1 MKKEIKG
8 ISTSALQIL
17 LSYSWPGNVRELE
30 NTIEYTAAMTT
41 RDVIVEDLIL
51 QSRTIQE
58 SKVNSLKEA
67 KNQFE
72 VNYIS
77 NLLLLTRG
85 NVSKAAKL
93 AGKYR
98 SDFYD
103 PLKKHDLNPSDFKK
117 PKQVV

>member
-1 MKKEIKG
+1 
-8 ISTSALQIL
+8 
-17 LSYSWPGNVRELE
+17 
-30 NTIEYTAAMTT
+30 MTT
-41 RDVIVEDLIL
+41 EDIIVEDLIL
-51 QSRTIQE
+51 QSKPIQE
-58 SKVNSLKEA
+58 NKFNSLKEA

-98 SDFYD
+98 ADFYGL
-103 PLKKHDLNPSDFKK
+103 LKKHDLNPSDSKRT
-117 PKQVV
+117 KQGV